1 VPLSRGT
8 LTHDSPVTR
17 DLADRRRI
25 RGSPRRDR
33 DPELADAGTAFPVG
47 DAGLHSARNGKTGSY
62 REERWPSQGAERP
75 EPDDLRAAAHEAG
88 TAISRTKSAGR
99 MGIIELGMIQ
109 PRGVI
114 GPRSERG
121 ASLRVR

>member
-75 EPDDLRAAAHEAG
+75 ELDDLRAAAHEAG
-88 TAISRTKSAGR
+88 TAISRTDRKSAVWR
-99 MGIIELGMIQ
+99 FSRLT
-109 PRGVI
+109 
-114 GPRSERG
+114 S
-121 ASLRVR
+121 AVRPQVNRDVA